1 MLSRDGKTL
10 PKLFEFRGYILRI
23 VLTWT
28 WQAENF
34 GGIFHSVYQEHHAE
48 DQAMQLML
56 AAVATSCALAV
67 GTMTAAS
74 EPPGFTAVPVL
85 GTAPLTVRFSV
96 GGRPGRYKID
106 FGDGTSQASLD
117 TVLSQP
123 WITHAYTVPG
133 TYTATLLATADSGAD
148 VDPQASL
155 AIVVTGFP

>member
-1 MLSRDGKTL
+1 
-10 PKLFEFRGYILRI
+10 
-23 VLTWT
+23 
-28 WQAENF
+28 
-34 GGIFHSVYQEHHAE
+34 
-48 DQAMQLML
+48 MQLML

-74 EPPGFTAVPVL
+74 ESPGFTAAPVL

-106 FGDGTSQASLD
+106 FGDGSSQASLD

-123 WITHAYTVPG
+123 WITHSYTVPG
-133 TYTATLLATADSGAD
+133 TYTATLFATADGGAD

-155 AIVVTGFP
+155 AIVVTRFP